1 VGRADFGAGSRASWM
16 LLIPFMLA
24 NVPFWMYPANTLPP
38 DEEPRWHPWTRDC
51 AAALQRLF
59 R

>member
-1 VGRADFGAGSRASWM
+1 M
-16 LLIPFMLA
+16 LLLPFMLA
-24 NVPFWMYPANTLPP
+24 NVAFWMYRAATLPP
-38 DEEPRWHPWTRDC
+38 DEEPRWRPWARDC

>member
-1 VGRADFGAGSRASWM
+1 M

-38 DEEPRWHPWTRDC
+38 DEEPRWRPWTRDC